1 MGSSRRAGFV
11 VLLAGL
17 VLACGEETPT
27 QVLVRIDAGEAMRA
41 MASTLVVRAF
51 DVDGTQTYMRAPR
64 VGTAEGEV
72 RFPATVP
79 LVPRGGDAARR
90 FEVVAEL
97 ADDTGVAFARQRVIA
112 GFVPGELREVW
123 IRFDDVCAGVLDCAA
138 GTTCV
143 DGACEPAC
151 MVPVPVGADPQR
163 VECPA
168 VGCSAAEDG
177 TACDGGTCRGGECCT
192 GCWNAAEERCEEGT
206 TTTAC
211 GAGGVLCETC
221 CDDDLACTAGQCDP
235 ATEVGGLST
244 GFAHSCAIPA
254 GGYVACWGAN
264 ASGQLGDGSTTDAM
278 VPVRPML
285 VGSFGEV
292 AAGGT
297 SGTAGTGHTCAIT
310 WTNELY
316 CWGVN
321 DLGQLGSGDLAPV
334 TGAVHV
340 SPGTTWDTVA
350 AGGQHTCAIDR
361 VGGLYCWGQNAD
373 GIVGEAGFGGITP
386 TPTQLGAGM
395 AFSGVDTFRR
405 HACAL
410 TGSTAHCWGLNRD
423 GALEVGS
430 GDDGVP
436 TPTPVML
443 DYLGE
448 VTSVAAGGF
457 FTCALSQTSGA
468 LGGAIRCWGINAGG
482 QLGRPMGALASD
494 PIGGIEDFLIVN
506 AGHDHACAIR
516 ADGSLWCWGR
526 NALGQVGSGSSAEVV
541 FTPERVGD
549 RSDWL
554 SVSAGGTFTCGTRER
569 GTLWCWGDGSRGQL
583 GIAGVGNTRT
593 PARVCV
599 AP

>member
-1 MGSSRRAGFV
+1 
-11 VLLAGL
+11 
-17 VLACGEETPT
+17 
-27 QVLVRIDAGEAMRA
+27 
-41 MASTLVVRAF
+41 
-51 DVDGTQTYMRAPR
+51 MRAPS
-64 VGTAEGEV
+64 VGTGEGEV
-72 RFPATVP
+72 SFPAVVP
-79 LVPRGGDAARR
+79 LLPRGGDAERR

-97 ADDTGVAFARQRVIA
+97 EDDGGVVFAGQRVIA

-123 IRFDDVCAGVLDCAA
+123 IRFEAACAGVLDCAA

-143 DGACEPAC
+143 AGVCEPAC

-163 VECPA
+163 VACPEP
-168 VGCSAAEDG
+168 GCAAAEDG
-177 TACDGGTCRGGECCT
+177 TACDGGTCRLGECCT
-192 GCWNAAEERCEEGT
+192 GCWNEADGRCEDGT
-206 TTTAC
+206 TVVAC
-211 GAGGVLCETC
+211 GAGGTLCEAC
-221 CDDDLACTAGQCDP
+221 CDDDVACTAGQCDP
-235 ATEVGGLST
+235 AIELGGPSA
-244 GFAHSCAIPA
+244 GFAHACVIAM
-254 GGYVACWGAN
+254 GGELWCWGAN
-264 ASGQLGDGSTTDAM
+264 ASGQLGDGTTADAT
-278 VPVRPML
+278 VPVRGTVM
-285 VGSFGEV
+285 GSFGEV

-297 SGTAGTGHTCAIT
+297 SAPTGAGHTCAID

-316 CWGVN
+316 CWGTN

-340 SPGTTWDTVA
+340 SPGSTWDTVS

-361 VGGLYCWGQNAD
+361 VGGLWCWGQNAD
-373 GIVGEAGFGGITP
+373 GIVGEAGFGGIVA
-386 TPTQLGAGM
+386 TPTQIGVGM
-395 AFSGVDTFRR
+395 SWTGVDTFRR

-410 TGSTAHCWGLNRD
+410 SGASLHCWGLNRD

-430 GDDGVP
+430 GDDGVAGP
-436 TPTPVML
+436 MPVML

-457 FTCALSQTSGA
+457 FTCALSQASGA
-468 LGGAIRCWGINAGG
+468 LGGAVRCWGINAGG

-494 PIGGIEDFLIVN
+494 PIGGIEDFLIVS
-506 AGHDHACAIR
+506 AGLDHACGIR

-549 RSDWL
+549 RADWL
-554 SVSAGGTFTCGTRER
+554 SVEPGGTFTCGVRER

-599 AP
+599 SP